1 MLLEG
6 DKACIIFGLLIRDEE
21 GTPDKCNGMFKGRD
35 SKREKHNQRGVIST
49 GDGLVEREEA
59 CYVDISCRKS
69 VGFPIQCDENHP
81 GHLFPMEL
89 LDLSC
94 RRILLRSRNLHFS
107 RNTR

>member
-1 MLLEG
+1 MRKVLQTNVMACS
-6 DKACIIFGLLIRDEE
+6 KAE
-21 GTPDKCNGMFKGRD
+21 TQ
-35 SKREKHNQRGVIST
+35 KREKHNQRGVIST

-59 CYVDISCRKS
+59 CYVDISCKKS